1 MTASGEV
8 VRWGSGPVAFELES
22 PDTDVVEVAK
32 RVFGKWRPL
41 PNAPVK
47 GRWRAERA
55 SDEFV
60 VTPRRPPE
68 PGSELQTIRDPG
80 HAVAVVEYA
89 AIYQIVESCDDLLC
103 FHAALLSK
111 NGKGVAIV
119 GQSHAGKSTLAT
131 GLWQNGWRFHCDD
144 LTIVADGKAF
154 AGPRRVALRTE
165 SRAHLGDD
173 LWSRVPETKGYFKT
187 SVGCLFQPMHLD
199 DTEPASVELSGV
211 FFLKRNG
218 ASQDVPSQR
227 LVPAHAALA
236 LLPYTNLVRTRPFP
250 DALAPV
256 ASLMTN
262 VPGWDLARRPLPE
275 MIATV
280 ERLAGDT

>member
-1 MTASGEV
+1 MISSASF

-22 PDTDVVEVAK
+22 PDREVVETAT
-32 RVFGKWRPL
+32 RVFGKWRPDPDAL
-41 PNAPVK
+41 VR
-47 GRWRAERA
+47 GRWRAERE
-55 SDEFV
+55 SDQFV
-60 VTPRRPPE
+60 VTPRRPPDD
-68 PGSELQTIRDPG
+68 GTELKAIRDPG

-89 AIYQIVESCDDLLC
+89 AIFSIVESCDEILS

-131 GLWQNGWRFHCDD
+131 GLWQHGWRFHCDD
-144 LTIVADGKAF
+144 LTMILDGNAI
-154 AGPRRVALRTE
+154 AAPRRVALRTE
-165 SRAHLGDD
+165 AREHLGEE
-173 LWSRVPETKGYFKT
+173 LWARVPDTPGYFQT

-199 DTEPASVELSGV
+199 DSEPETVELSAI

-218 ASQDVPSQR
+218 ASPEIAFQR

-236 LLPYTNLVRTRPFP
+236 LLPYTNLVKTRPFP

-256 ASLMTN
+256 ARL
-262 VPGWDLARRPLPE
+262 VGKAPAWDLARRPLPE

-280 ERLAGDT
+280 ERLTSAG